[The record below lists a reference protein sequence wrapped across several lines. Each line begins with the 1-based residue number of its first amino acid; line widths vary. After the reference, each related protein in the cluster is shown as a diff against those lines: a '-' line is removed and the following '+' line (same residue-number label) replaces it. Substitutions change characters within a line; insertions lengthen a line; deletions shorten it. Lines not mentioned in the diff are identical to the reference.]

1 MKQSIHPTYYSQAAV
16 SCACGNTATIGS
28 TIQTISVE
36 LCSKC
41 HPFYTGTQKLVD
53 TAGRVERF
61 KQRSQKKETISV
73 LRKGRKVK
81 RARSASKKNEA

>member
-1 MKQSIHPTYYSQAAV
+1 MKDSIHPTYYPQAQI
-16 SCACGNTATIGS
+16 SCACGNIATIGS
-28 TIQTISVE
+28 TMQTISVE

-61 KQRSQKKETISV
+61 KQRSQKKDIVST

-81 RARSASKKNEA
+81 RARAQSRKSEE

>member
-1 MKQSIHPTYYSQAAV
+1 MKTSIHPTYYPQAKI
-16 SCACGNTATIGS
+16 SCACGNVATIGS
-28 TIQTISVE
+28 TAQTISVE
-36 LCSKC
+36 LCNKC

-61 KQRSQKKETISV
+61 KQRSQKKETVST

-81 RARSASKKNEA
+81 RARAQIKKSEE